1 MRTTLD
7 IDEDILF
14 AAKELARDRHHSAG
28 KVISDLARQGF
39 SKFTPGETRNGIML
53 LPVRNPNAVVTMEMV
68 NELRDEY
75 P

>member
-7 IDEDILF
+7 IDEDVLL
-14 AAKELARDRHHSAG
+14 AAKAMARERRQSTG
-28 KVISDLARQGF
+28 KVLSDLARQGF

-53 LPVRNPNAVVTMEMV
+53 LPVRDPTAVVTMELV